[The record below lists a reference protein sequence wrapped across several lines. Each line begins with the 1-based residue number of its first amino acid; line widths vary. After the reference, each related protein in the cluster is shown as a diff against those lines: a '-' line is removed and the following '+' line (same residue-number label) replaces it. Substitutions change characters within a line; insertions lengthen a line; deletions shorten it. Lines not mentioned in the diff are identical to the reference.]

1 MWYLRCIL
9 GRHPEVNKDYF
20 PNYLGKF
27 LPLRMR
33 MGQAHEDRA
42 PLLLPTVNSVVN
54 QNQEPPV
61 KGQLI

>member
-1 MWYLRCIL
+1 MWYQRCIL

-42 PLLLPTVNSVVN
+42 SLL
-54 QNQEPPV
+54 
-61 KGQLI
+61 